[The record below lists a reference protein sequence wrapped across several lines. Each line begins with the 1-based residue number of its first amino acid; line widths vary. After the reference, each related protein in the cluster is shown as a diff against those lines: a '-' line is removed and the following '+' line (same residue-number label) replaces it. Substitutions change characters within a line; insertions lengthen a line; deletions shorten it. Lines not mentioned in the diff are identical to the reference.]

1 MRAHLW
7 QHRRPY
13 FLVRMRALGSVLGQ
27 LPLDLFELV
36 LKDFIGTGYEASAY
50 A

>member
-1 MRAHLW
+1 LRA
-7 QHRRPY
+7 P
-13 FLVRMRALGSVLGQ
+13 GSVLSQ

-36 LKDFIGTGYEASAY
+36 LKEFIGTGYRASVY